1 MNYYLTAEQAE
12 LQEMVREFAKNEL
25 TPIAAQM
32 DEAGEFPMEVY
43 KKAADMGLTCLDL
56 PSEWGGAGVDQF
68 TTALIREELSYG
80 DAGFS
85 STCGTN
91 GLGFKPVNFAGSDEL
106 KKLYAD
112 VCVGGGFLAFG
123 CTEADAGSDVRNN
136 KTTAEKK
143 HDKYILNGRKCFI
156 TNAPVADIISV
167 LAITDPTA
175 GAKGFS
181 MFCVPKG
188 TPGLTIGKHENKMGI
203 RSSMTSDV
211 ILDNCEIPEKY
222 LIGSE
227 GMGFRLVMET
237 LDKGRVNGG
246 ASALGVA
253 RAALDYSVKYAQQ
266 RVTMGKPICKHQL
279 IQAKLADMGMQLEA
293 ARQLVWRAA
302 NAFDAGAGDRSKLAS
317 MAKCFAADMVVF
329 VTGEALQ
336 IHGGYGYSRDMPI
349 EKLYRDAKIFQI
361 FEGTNEIQRTIIA
374 KCLISEQ
381 PIN

>member
-1 MNYYLTAEQAE
+1 MDYYLTPEQQE
-12 LQEMVREFAKNEL
+12 LQEMVRDFVAQEI
-25 TPIAAQM
+25 TPISAEM
-32 DEAGEFPMEVY
+32 DITGTFPMEVY

-56 PSEWGGAGVDQF
+56 PAEWGGAGVDLF

-106 KKLYAD
+106 KRMYAD

-123 CTEADAGSDVRNN
+123 CTEANAGSDVANN
-136 KTTAEKK
+136 KTTAVKK
-143 HDKYILNGRKCFI
+143 RDKYILNGRKAFI
-156 TNAPVADIISV
+156 TNAPIADIISV
-167 LAITDPTA
+167 LAITDPEA
-175 GAKGFS
+175 GSKGFS

-188 TPGLTIGKHENKMGI
+188 TPGLSIGKHENKMGI
-203 RSSMTSDV
+203 RSSITSDA
-211 ILDNCEIPEKY
+211 ILENCEIPEKY

-237 LDKGRVNGG
+237 LDKGRVNSG

-253 RAALDYSVKYAQQ
+253 RCALDHSVRYAQQ
-266 RVTMGKPICKHQL
+266 RVTMGKPIWKHQM
-279 IQAKLADMGMQLEA
+279 IQAKLADMAMRLEA
-293 ARQLVWRAA
+293 SRQLVWRAA
-302 NAFDAGAGDRSKLAS
+302 AAFDAGASESAKLAS
-317 MAKCFAADMVVF
+317 MAKCFAGDMAVY

-336 IHGGYGYSRDMPI
+336 IHGGYGYSRDLPI

-374 KCLISEQ
+374 KNLIAENK
-381 PIN
+381 I

>member
-1 MNYYLTAEQAE
+1 MDYCLTPEQQE
-12 LQEMVREFAKNEL
+12 LQEMVRDFVAQEI
-25 TPIAAQM
+25 TPISAEM
-32 DEAGEFPMEVY
+32 DITGTFPMEVY

-56 PSEWGGAGVDQF
+56 PAEWGGAGVDLF

-106 KKLYAD
+106 KRMYAD

-123 CTEADAGSDVRNN
+123 CTEANAGSDVANN
-136 KTTAEKK
+136 KTTAVKK
-143 HDKYILNGRKCFI
+143 RDKYILNGRKAFI
-156 TNAPVADIISV
+156 TNAPIADIISV
-167 LAITDPTA
+167 LAITDPEA
-175 GAKGFS
+175 GSKGFS

-188 TPGLTIGKHENKMGI
+188 TPGLSIGKHENKMGI
-203 RSSMTSDV
+203 RSSITSDV
-211 ILDNCEIPEKY
+211 ILENCEIPEKY

-237 LDKGRVNGG
+237 LDKGRVNSG

-253 RAALDYSVKYAQQ
+253 RCALDHSVRYAQQ
-266 RVTMGKPICKHQL
+266 RVTMGKPIWKHQM
-279 IQAKLADMGMQLEA
+279 IQAKLADMAMRLEA
-293 ARQLVWRAA
+293 SRQLVWRAA
-302 NAFDAGAGDRSKLAS
+302 AAFDAGASESAKLAS
-317 MAKCFAADMVVF
+317 MAKCFAGDMAVY

-336 IHGGYGYSRDMPI
+336 IHGGYGYSRDLPI

-374 KCLISEQ
+374 KNLIAENK
-381 PIN
+381 I

>member
-1 MNYYLTAEQAE
+1 MDYYLTPEQQE
-12 LQEMVREFAKNEL
+12 LQEMVRDFVAQEI
-25 TPIAAQM
+25 TPISAEM
-32 DEAGEFPMEVY
+32 DITGTFPMEVY

-56 PSEWGGAGVDQF
+56 PAEWGGAGVDLF

-106 KKLYAD
+106 KRMYAD

-123 CTEADAGSDVRNN
+123 CTEANAGSDVANN
-136 KTTAEKK
+136 KTTAVKK
-143 HDKYILNGRKCFI
+143 RDKYILNGRKAFI
-156 TNAPVADIISV
+156 TNAPIADIISV
-167 LAITDPTA
+167 LAITDPEA
-175 GAKGFS
+175 GSKGFS

-188 TPGLTIGKHENKMGI
+188 TPGLSIGKHENKMGI
-203 RSSMTSDV
+203 RSSITSDV
-211 ILDNCEIPEKY
+211 ILENCEIPEKY

-237 LDKGRVNGG
+237 LDKGRVNSG

-253 RAALDYSVKYAQQ
+253 RCALDHSVRYAQQ
-266 RVTMGKPICKHQL
+266 RVTMGKPIWKHQM
-279 IQAKLADMGMQLEA
+279 IQAKLADMAMRLEA
-293 ARQLVWRAA
+293 SRQLVWRAA
-302 NAFDAGAGDRSKLAS
+302 AAFDAGASESAKLAS
-317 MAKCFAADMVVF
+317 MAKCFAGDMAVY

-336 IHGGYGYSRDMPI
+336 IHGGYGYSRDLPI

-374 KCLISEQ
+374 KNLIAENK
-381 PIN
+381 I

>member
-1 MNYYLTAEQAE
+1 MDYYLTPEQQE
-12 LQEMVREFAKNEL
+12 LQEMVRDFVAQEI
-25 TPIAAQM
+25 TPISAEM
-32 DEAGEFPMEVY
+32 DITGAFPMEVY

-56 PSEWGGAGVDQF
+56 PAEWGGAGVDLF

-106 KKLYAD
+106 KRMYAD

-123 CTEADAGSDVRNN
+123 CTEANAGSDVANN
-136 KTTAEKK
+136 KTTAVKK
-143 HDKYILNGRKCFI
+143 RDKYILNGRKAFI
-156 TNAPVADIISV
+156 TNAPIADIISV
-167 LAITDPTA
+167 LAITDPEA
-175 GAKGFS
+175 GSKGFS

-188 TPGLTIGKHENKMGI
+188 TPGLSIGKHENKMGI
-203 RSSMTSDV
+203 RSSITSDV
-211 ILDNCEIPEKY
+211 ILENCEIPEKY

-237 LDKGRVNGG
+237 LDKGRVNSG

-253 RAALDYSVKYAQQ
+253 RCALDHSVRYAQQ
-266 RVTMGKPICKHQL
+266 RVTMGKPIWKHQM
-279 IQAKLADMGMQLEA
+279 IQAKLADMAMRLEA
-293 ARQLVWRAA
+293 SRQLVWRAA
-302 NAFDAGAGDRSKLAS
+302 AAFDAGASESAKLAS
-317 MAKCFAADMVVF
+317 MAKCFAGDMAVY

-336 IHGGYGYSRDMPI
+336 IHGGYGYSRDLPI

-374 KCLISEQ
+374 KNLIAENK
-381 PIN
+381 I

>member
-1 MNYYLTAEQAE
+1 LDYYLTPEQQE
-12 LQEMVREFAKNEL
+12 LQEMVRDFVAQEI
-25 TPIAAQM
+25 TPISAEM
-32 DEAGEFPMEVY
+32 DITGTFPMEVY

-56 PSEWGGAGVDQF
+56 PAEWGGAGVDLF

-106 KKLYAD
+106 KRMYAD

-123 CTEADAGSDVRNN
+123 CTEANAGSDVANN
-136 KTTAEKK
+136 KTTAVKK
-143 HDKYILNGRKCFI
+143 RDKYILNGRKAFI
-156 TNAPVADIISV
+156 TNAPIADIISV
-167 LAITDPTA
+167 LAITDPEA
-175 GAKGFS
+175 GSKGFS

-188 TPGLTIGKHENKMGI
+188 TPGLSIGKHENKMGI
-203 RSSMTSDV
+203 RSSITSDV
-211 ILDNCEIPEKY
+211 ILENCEIPEKY

-237 LDKGRVNGG
+237 LDKGRVNSG

-253 RAALDYSVKYAQQ
+253 RCALDHSVRYAQQ
-266 RVTMGKPICKHQL
+266 RVTMGKPIWKHQM
-279 IQAKLADMGMQLEA
+279 IQAKLADMAMRLEA
-293 ARQLVWRAA
+293 SRQLVWRAA
-302 NAFDAGAGDRSKLAS
+302 AAFDAGASESAKLAS
-317 MAKCFAADMVVF
+317 MAKCFAGDMAVY

-336 IHGGYGYSRDMPI
+336 IHGGYGYSRDLPI

-374 KCLISEQ
+374 KNLIAENK
-381 PIN
+381 I

>member
-1 MNYYLTAEQAE
+1 MDYYLTPEQQE
-12 LQEMVREFAKNEL
+12 LQEMVRDFVAQEI
-25 TPIAAQM
+25 TPISAEM
-32 DEAGEFPMEVY
+32 DITGTFPMEVY

-56 PSEWGGAGVDQF
+56 PAEWGGAGVDLF

-106 KKLYAD
+106 KRMYAD

-123 CTEADAGSDVRNN
+123 CTEANAGSDVANN
-136 KTTAEKK
+136 KTTAVKK
-143 HDKYILNGRKCFI
+143 RDKYILNGRKAFI
-156 TNAPVADIISV
+156 TNAPIADIISV
-167 LAITDPTA
+167 LAITDPEA
-175 GAKGFS
+175 GSKGFS

-188 TPGLTIGKHENKMGI
+188 TPGLSIGKHENKMGI
-203 RSSMTSDV
+203 RSSITSDV
-211 ILDNCEIPEKY
+211 ILENCEIPEKY

-237 LDKGRVNGG
+237 LDKGRVNSG

-253 RAALDYSVKYAQQ
+253 RCALVHSVRYAQQ
-266 RVTMGKPICKHQL
+266 RVTMGKPIWKHQM
-279 IQAKLADMGMQLEA
+279 IQAKLADMAMRLEA
-293 ARQLVWRAA
+293 SRQLVWRAA
-302 NAFDAGAGDRSKLAS
+302 AAFDAGASESAKLAS
-317 MAKCFAADMVVF
+317 MAKCFAGDMAVY

-336 IHGGYGYSRDMPI
+336 IHGGYGYSRDLPI

-374 KCLISEQ
+374 KNLIAENK
-381 PIN
+381 I

>member
-1 MNYYLTAEQAE
+1 
-12 LQEMVREFAKNEL
+12 MVRDFVAQEI
-25 TPIAAQM
+25 TPISAEM
-32 DEAGEFPMEVY
+32 DITGTFPMEVY

-56 PSEWGGAGVDQF
+56 PAEWGGAGVDLF

-106 KKLYAD
+106 KRMYAD

-123 CTEADAGSDVRNN
+123 CTEANAGSDVANN
-136 KTTAEKK
+136 KTTAVKK
-143 HDKYILNGRKCFI
+143 RDKYILNGRKAFI
-156 TNAPVADIISV
+156 TNAPIADIISV
-167 LAITDPTA
+167 LAITDPEA
-175 GAKGFS
+175 GSKGFS

-188 TPGLTIGKHENKMGI
+188 TPGLSIGKHENKMGI
-203 RSSMTSDV
+203 RSSITSDV
-211 ILDNCEIPEKY
+211 ILENCEIPEKY

-237 LDKGRVNGG
+237 LDKGRVNSG

-253 RAALDYSVKYAQQ
+253 RCALDHSVRYAQQ
-266 RVTMGKPICKHQL
+266 RVTMGKPIWKHQM
-279 IQAKLADMGMQLEA
+279 IQAKLADMAMRLEA
-293 ARQLVWRAA
+293 SRQLVWRAA
-302 NAFDAGAGDRSKLAS
+302 AAFDAGASESAKLAS
-317 MAKCFAADMVVF
+317 MAKCFAGDMAVY

-336 IHGGYGYSRDMPI
+336 IHGGYGYSRDLPI

-374 KCLISEQ
+374 KNLIAENK
-381 PIN
+381 I

>member
-1 MNYYLTAEQAE
+1 MDYYLTPEQQE
-12 LQEMVREFAKNEL
+12 LQEMVRDFVAQEI
-25 TPIAAQM
+25 TPISAEM
-32 DEAGEFPMEVY
+32 DITGTFPMEVY

-56 PSEWGGAGVDQF
+56 PAEWGGAGVDLF

-106 KKLYAD
+106 KRMYAD

-123 CTEADAGSDVRNN
+123 CTEANAGSDVANN
-136 KTTAEKK
+136 KTTAVKK
-143 HDKYILNGRKCFI
+143 RDKYILNGRKAFI
-156 TNAPVADIISV
+156 TNAPIADIISV
-167 LAITDPTA
+167 LAITDPEA
-175 GAKGFS
+175 GSKGFS

-188 TPGLTIGKHENKMGI
+188 TPGLSIGKHENKMGI
-203 RSSMTSDV
+203 RSSITSDV
-211 ILDNCEIPEKY
+211 ILENCEIPEKY

-237 LDKGRVNGG
+237 LDKGRVNSG

-253 RAALDYSVKYAQQ
+253 RCALDHSVRYAQQ
-266 RVTMGKPICKHQL
+266 RVTMGKPIWKHQM
-279 IQAKLADMGMQLEA
+279 IQAKLADMAMRLEA
-293 ARQLVWRAA
+293 SRQLVWRAA
-302 NAFDAGAGDRSKLAS
+302 AAFDAAASESAKLAS
-317 MAKCFAADMVVF
+317 MAKCFAGDMAVY

-336 IHGGYGYSRDMPI
+336 IHGGYGYSRDLPI

-374 KCLISEQ
+374 KNLIAENK
-381 PIN
+381 I

>member
-1 MNYYLTAEQAE
+1 MDYYLTPEQQE
-12 LQEMVREFAKNEL
+12 LQEMVRDFVAQEI
-25 TPIAAQM
+25 TPISAEM
-32 DEAGEFPMEVY
+32 DITGTFPMEMY

-56 PSEWGGAGVDQF
+56 PAEWGGAGVDLF

-106 KKLYAD
+106 KRMYAD

-123 CTEADAGSDVRNN
+123 CTEANAGSDVANN
-136 KTTAEKK
+136 KTTAVKK
-143 HDKYILNGRKCFI
+143 RDKYILNGRKAFI
-156 TNAPVADIISV
+156 TNAPIADIISV
-167 LAITDPTA
+167 LAITDPEA
-175 GAKGFS
+175 GSKGFS

-188 TPGLTIGKHENKMGI
+188 TPGLSIGKHENKMGI
-203 RSSMTSDV
+203 RSSITSDV
-211 ILDNCEIPEKY
+211 ILENCEIPEKY
-222 LIGSE
+222 MIGSE

-237 LDKGRVNGG
+237 LDKGRVNSG

-253 RAALDYSVKYAQQ
+253 RCALDHSVRYAQQ
-266 RVTMGKPICKHQL
+266 RVTMGKPIWKHQM
-279 IQAKLADMGMQLEA
+279 IQAKLADMAMRLEA
-293 ARQLVWRAA
+293 SRQLVWRAA
-302 NAFDAGAGDRSKLAS
+302 AAFDAGASESAKLAS
-317 MAKCFAADMVVF
+317 MAKCFAGDMAVY

-336 IHGGYGYSRDMPI
+336 IHGGYGYSRDLPI

-374 KCLISEQ
+374 KNLIAENK
-381 PIN
+381 I

>member
-1 MNYYLTAEQAE
+1 MDYYLTPEQQE
-12 LQEMVREFAKNEL
+12 LQEMVRDFVAQEIM
-25 TPIAAQM
+25 PISAEM
-32 DEAGEFPMEVY
+32 DITGTFPMEVY

-56 PSEWGGAGVDQF
+56 PAEWGGAGVDLF

-106 KKLYAD
+106 KRMYAD

-123 CTEADAGSDVRNN
+123 CTEANAGSDVANN
-136 KTTAEKK
+136 KTTAVKK
-143 HDKYILNGRKCFI
+143 RDKYILNGRKAFI
-156 TNAPVADIISV
+156 TNAPIADIISV
-167 LAITDPTA
+167 LAITDPEA
-175 GAKGFS
+175 GSKGFS

-188 TPGLTIGKHENKMGI
+188 TPGLSIGKHENKMGI
-203 RSSMTSDV
+203 RSSITSDV
-211 ILDNCEIPEKY
+211 ILENCEIPEKY

-237 LDKGRVNGG
+237 LDKGRVNSG

-253 RAALDYSVKYAQQ
+253 RCALDHSVRYAQQ
-266 RVTMGKPICKHQL
+266 RVTMGKPIWKHQM
-279 IQAKLADMGMQLEA
+279 IQAKLADMAMRLEA
-293 ARQLVWRAA
+293 SRQLVWRAA
-302 NAFDAGAGDRSKLAS
+302 AAFDAGASESAKLAS
-317 MAKCFAADMVVF
+317 MAKCFAGDMAVY

-336 IHGGYGYSRDMPI
+336 IHGGYGYSRDLPI

-374 KCLISEQ
+374 KNLIAENK
-381 PIN
+381 I

>member
-1 MNYYLTAEQAE
+1 MDYYLTPEQQE
-12 LQEMVREFAKNEL
+12 LQEMVRDFVAQEI
-25 TPIAAQM
+25 TPISAEM
-32 DEAGEFPMEVY
+32 DITGTFPMEVY

-56 PSEWGGAGVDQF
+56 PAEWGGAGVDLF

-85 STCGTN
+85 STCGKN

-106 KKLYAD
+106 KRMYAD

-123 CTEADAGSDVRNN
+123 CTEANAGSDVANN
-136 KTTAEKK
+136 KTTAVKK
-143 HDKYILNGRKCFI
+143 RDKYILNGRKAFI
-156 TNAPVADIISV
+156 TNAPIADIISV
-167 LAITDPTA
+167 LAITDPEA
-175 GAKGFS
+175 GSKGFS

-188 TPGLTIGKHENKMGI
+188 TPGLSIGKHENKMGI
-203 RSSMTSDV
+203 RSSITSDV
-211 ILDNCEIPEKY
+211 ILENCEIPEKY

-237 LDKGRVNGG
+237 LDKGRVNSG

-253 RAALDYSVKYAQQ
+253 RCALDHSVRYAQQ
-266 RVTMGKPICKHQL
+266 RVTMGKPIWKHQM
-279 IQAKLADMGMQLEA
+279 IQAKLADMAMRLEA
-293 ARQLVWRAA
+293 SRQLVWRAA
-302 NAFDAGAGDRSKLAS
+302 AAFDAGASESAKLAS
-317 MAKCFAADMVVF
+317 MAKCFAGDMAVY

-336 IHGGYGYSRDMPI
+336 IHGGYGYSRDLPI

-374 KCLISEQ
+374 KNLIAENK
-381 PIN
+381 I

>member
-1 MNYYLTAEQAE
+1 MDYYLTPEQQE
-12 LQEMVREFAKNEL
+12 LQEMVRDFVAQEI
-25 TPIAAQM
+25 TPISAEM
-32 DEAGEFPMEVY
+32 DITGTFPMEVY

-56 PSEWGGAGVDQF
+56 PAEWGGAGVDLF

-106 KKLYAD
+106 KRMYAD

-123 CTEADAGSDVRNN
+123 CTEANAGSDVANN
-136 KTTAEKK
+136 KTTAVKK
-143 HDKYILNGRKCFI
+143 RDKYILNGRKAFI
-156 TNAPVADIISV
+156 TNAPIADIISV
-167 LAITDPTA
+167 LAITDPEA
-175 GAKGFS
+175 GSKGFS

-188 TPGLTIGKHENKMGI
+188 TPGLSIGKHENKMGI
-203 RSSMTSDV
+203 RSSITSDV
-211 ILDNCEIPEKY
+211 ILENCEIPEKY

-237 LDKGRVNGG
+237 LDKGRVNSG

-253 RAALDYSVKYAQQ
+253 RCALDHSVRYAQQ
-266 RVTMGKPICKHQL
+266 RVTMGKPIWKHQM
-279 IQAKLADMGMQLEA
+279 IQAKLADMAMRLEA
-293 ARQLVWRAA
+293 SRQLVWRAA
-302 NAFDAGAGDRSKLAS
+302 AAFDAGASESAKLAS
-317 MAKCFAADMVVF
+317 MAKCFAGDMAVY

-336 IHGGYGYSRDMPI
+336 IHGGYGYSRDLPI

-374 KCLISEQ
+374 KNLITENK
-381 PIN
+381 I